1 MEIRIEW
8 SELSERQLKD
18 IFDYYSIEVS
28 PRIAR
33 KIINRILNRV
43 TLLESNPLAGP
54 KEELLANYPEEY
66 RFLVESNYK
75 IIYWNMNNVITIVS
89 VFDCRQNPEKIKK
102 I

>member
-54 KEELLANYPEEY
+54 KEERLANYPE
-66 RFLVESNYK
+66 
-75 IIYWNMNNVITIVS
+75 
-89 VFDCRQNPEKIKK
+89 
-102 I
+102 